1 MSVALRVADV
11 IRDCWSTYSRKALP
25 PHVAKAAQH
34 ILSCRTKALGGHIH
48 CCDQCGGEVP
58 VYNSCQSR
66 HCPTCQ
72 TSAKEKWLD
81 ARSAELLPVQ
91 YFHVVFTLPH
101 ALNALID
108 ANRRLLLGELFSVT
122 NWVLQR
128 FAQDPQWRLEG
139 ELGFLAVLH
148 TWSQK
153 IRKHFHVH
161 CIVPGGVWRAETR
174 EWIPCR
180 GKWLFRKESLADAF
194 RNRFIRRLRALR
206 KRGKLA
212 YGGRAAALADEQAW
226 EALLKPLEGKS
237 WVVYPKATASTP
249 KKALEYLGRYTH
261 KVAISDHRIKC
272 LENGEVT
279 YSWRDRSDDNAEKLD
294 TIPIEEFTKRFLAH
308 ILPDGFHKI
317 RYYGWMAGTKRKDS
331 LTNIREAIGAPPP
344 EPPPEETLDER
355 ILRRTGIDIR
365 KCPHCGKGRL
375 NKTDRRLFSVKA
387 RAP

>member
-1 MSVALRVADV
+1 MRA
-11 IRDCWSTYSRKALP
+11 RD
-25 PHVAKAAQH
+25 
-34 ILSCRTKALGGHIH
+34 
-48 CCDQCGGEVP
+48 
-58 VYNSCQSR
+58 
-66 HCPTCQ
+66 Q

-212 YGGRAAALADEQAW
+212 YGGRAAALEDEQTW

-331 LTNIREAIGAPPP
+331 LTNIREAIGEPPP